1 MFASVAMAIMVSKV
15 CDLLIPMT
23 RLMFREDDDWS
34 LRMRKIVLEL
44 LQGNLG
50 WPKLHAG
57 FVDGDDDGS
66 KNIYIFD
73 SCSY

>member
-1 MFASVAMAIMVSKV
+1 
-15 CDLLIPMT
+15 MT

>member
-1 MFASVAMAIMVSKV
+1 MVSKV

-50 WPKLHAG
+50 WSKLHAG

-66 KNIYIFD
+66 KEYLHI
-73 SCSY
+73 